1 MITLT
6 IILMAIYIMS
16 FLKAYKV
23 NFNFNRLSFFWEAW
37 FCYGTILTI
46 ILCVILILFFLP

>member
-6 IILMAIYIMS
+6 IILVSIYIMS
-16 FLKAYKV
+16 FFKAYRV
-23 NFNFNRLSFFWEAW
+23 NFNLNKLSFFWEAW

-46 ILCVILILFFLP
+46 MSFAFLILVFLP